1 LFIRLRASLASPDCY
16 AVSCGNNGMK
26 GSRFLPVRFDSA
38 APADFLPWYILT
50 IVFAKII
57 SPFLISNQK

>member
-1 LFIRLRASLASPDCY
+1 
-16 AVSCGNNGMK
+16 MK
-26 GSRFLPVRFDSA
+26 GFRFLPVRFDSA
-38 APADFLPWYILT
+38 APADFLPWYIMT